1 MKCNNKHCK
10 YYRPA
15 EKDYLMMMMGWKNA
29 ITEAGCKF
37 PYCKKDKVRR
47 GGSK

>member
-15 EKDYLMMMMGWKNA
+15 EKDYLMMMGWKNA

-37 PYCKKDKVRR
+37 PYCKKNK
-47 GGSK
+47 K